1 MRVAPERGAH
11 WLCRRET
18 DAMTRHPTRAATLG
32 ALALVCGAIQQSAEA
47 QGVDAGAPPSALDGS
62 GEQKLT
68 LTPAQRRAI
77 YAAVTKDKSKT
88 AKIRFPA
95 TIGAEVPPVLEL
107 YALPDAAVAG
117 NQTAKFFEYTIVQD
131 KVVLVDPTR
140 MRVVDVIGPP
150 R

>member
-1 MRVAPERGAH
+1 
-11 WLCRRET
+11 
-18 DAMTRHPTRAATLG
+18 MTKHPSRAATLG
-32 ALALVCGAIQQSAEA
+32 ALALICGAVQQSAEA
-47 QGVDAGAPPSALDGS
+47 QGVDAGGPPSALDGS
-62 GEQKLT
+62 GQQQLS

-88 AKIRFPA
+88 AKIGFSA
-95 TIGAEVPPVLEL
+95 TVGAEVPPMLEL
-107 YALPDAAVAG
+107 YALPDSAVAG

-140 MRVVDVIGPP
+140 MRVVDVIGPQ

>member
-1 MRVAPERGAH
+1 
-11 WLCRRET
+11 
-18 DAMTRHPTRAATLG
+18 MTKLLTRAAILG
-32 ALALVCGAIQQSAEA
+32 SLALVCGGLLHNADA
-47 QGVDAGAPPSALDGS
+47 QGVDAGGPSSALNG
-62 GEQKLT
+62 GAEQKLS

-88 AKIRFPA
+88 AKIHFPA
-95 TIGAEVPPVLEL
+95 TIGAEVPPMLEL
-107 YALPDAAVAG
+107 HALPDDAVAG
-117 NQTAKFFEYTIVQD
+117 NQTAKFFEYTVVQD